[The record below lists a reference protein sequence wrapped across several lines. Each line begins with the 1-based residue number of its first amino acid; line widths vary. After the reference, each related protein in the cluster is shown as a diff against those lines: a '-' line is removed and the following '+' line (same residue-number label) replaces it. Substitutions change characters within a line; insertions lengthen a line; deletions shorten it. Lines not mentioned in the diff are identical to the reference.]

1 MTTAMNEYQHILEI
15 HPNPCV
21 IHIDFKPLYA
31 NDAFARFSGL
41 KSADQILDMESLMVL
56 INPEEREDARV
67 RYKQAFAK
75 QQTEPKVI
83 AHTDLLG
90 NPVMVEIID
99 KLINWKGQKALCTF
113 ISIVTDTVNK
123 QRRLKKLAEQDPLTQ
138 LHNRRYI
145 IDKITQL
152 HHNGIAKEFFIAIV
166 DIDYFKKVNDTYGH
180 LAGDKT
186 LQQFA
191 ELLQGFVGVND
202 YLARLGGEEF
212 ILLIRS
218 NSIQQVMAR
227 LESLR
232 ASIENNHFIIPV
244 KENVEPLRI
253 RCTVSMGVTQIQQ
266 DEKIDLSYV
275 RADEALY
282 LAKHQGRNQIIVKD

>member
-1 MTTAMNEYQHILEI
+1 MNEYQHILEI

-56 INPEEREDARV
+56 INPEEREDALN
-67 RYKQAFAK
+67 RYQRAFK
-75 QQTEPKVI
+75 DQQTEPKVI
-83 AHTDLLG
+83 AHTDLKG
-90 NPVMVEIID
+90 NPVMVEITD
-99 KLINWKGQKALCTF
+99 KPITWKGQKALCTF
-113 ISIVTDTVNK
+113 ISVVTDTVNK
-123 QRRLKKLAEQDPLTQ
+123 QRLLKKLAEQDPLTQ

-145 IDKITQL
+145 MNKLTQL
-152 HHNGIAKEFFIAIV
+152 HQTGIAQEFFIAIV

-180 LAGDKT
+180 FAGDRT

-191 ELLQGFVGVND
+191 EQLQRFVGVND

-218 NSIQQVMAR
+218 DSSQQVMAQ

-232 ASIENNHFIIPV
+232 ATIEKHHFTVTMKEEDTQPLKIRYTLSI
-244 KENVEPLRI
+244 
-253 RCTVSMGVTQIQQ
+253 GVTKIQP
-266 DEKIDLSYV
+266 DEKVYLSYV

-282 LAKHQGRNQIIVKD
+282 LAKHQGRNQVIIKDDT

>member
-1 MTTAMNEYQHILEI
+1 MSSAMNEYQHILEI
-15 HPNPCV
+15 HPHPCV

-56 INPEEREDARV
+56 INPEEREEALI
-67 RYKQAFAK
+67 RYQKAFAE
-75 QQTEPKVI
+75 QQTDPKLI

-99 KLINWKGQKALCTF
+99 KLITWKGQKAVCTF

-145 IDKITQL
+145 INKLTQL
-152 HHNGIAKEFFIAIV
+152 HHTDVAQEFFMAIV

-180 LAGDKT
+180 FAGDKT

-191 ELLQGFVGVND
+191 EKLQDFVGVND

-218 NSIQQVMAR
+218 DSSQQVMTR

-232 ASIENNHFIIPV
+232 SAIENHHFIV
-244 KENVEPLRI
+244 SVEEDIQPLRI
-253 RCTVSMGVTQIQQ
+253 RCTLSMGVTQIQKG
-266 DEKIDLSYV
+266 EKIDLSYI
-275 RADEALY
+275 RADQALY
-282 LAKHQGRNQIIVKD
+282 LAKHQGRNQVIIKD